1 MIPKIIHYIWLGKKE
16 ESKILKKCKKSWKKY
31 CPDYEIKRWDESNLN
46 IDCCK
51 YCRDAYD
58 EKKYAYASDV
68 LRFEILAKYGG
79 VYLDVDVELLRPID
93 DLLEC
98 ELFTG
103 FENSKYIAPGLI
115 LGVVSNHKIICELI
129 EDYKTKSFKVTTG
142 MKNQESICVIFT
154 NKMKR
159 IGFEINNLTQEKD
172 GIKIFSSDY
181 FAPKSMSDGKIRKT
195 KNTYSIHHYA
205 STWVPGYMR
214 LKVKFLQ
221 FVKRL
226 MGEKLVNKIKA
237 KRKVSNNEIN
247 KKPRVLHL
255 LTSNKYSGA
264 ENVACQIIS
273 LFKEEQD
280 LAYCSPNGQIAD
292 ALKERDINFIP
303 LNKMSKSEVKKAIKA
318 FQPDIVHAHDPR
330 AICTIGRIKG
340 DFKIIAHVHSNRPDF
355 KKKSINSILFNFI
368 TKKKKISKIIWVSES
383 CLNDYIFCN
392 KIKDKSLV
400 LNNIIN
406 QQEVI
411 DKSNIANLKDKTD
424 IIFLGRL
431 TYPKNPQRLLQI
443 ISEIIKKKSD
453 VKVGII
459 GDGDLKEE
467 CENLTMDL
475 KLENNVKFYGFQT
488 NAFGLLKNS
497 KLFLMSSRFEGNPMC
512 VLEAETFGLPI
523 IAPEISEL
531 KTTVVDGVSGFL
543 YKSNED
549 CAKIILELL
558 NNEEKYNKLQKSTEQ
573 FSKEYNNLEKYKEI
587 LEKFYTE
594 V

>member
-1 MIPKIIHYIWLGKKE
+1 MAIPKKIHYIWLGGKE
-16 ESKILKKCKKSWKKY
+16 EPAMLKKCKKSWQKY
-31 CPDYEIKRWDESNLN
+31 CPDFEIIRWDESNLN
-46 IDCCK
+46 IDCCN
-51 YCRDAYD
+51 YCRLAYD
-58 EKKYAYASDV
+58 AKKFAFSSDV
-68 LRFEILAKYGG
+68 LRFWVLKEFGG
-79 VYLDVDVELLRPID
+79 VYVDIDVEFLKPID
-93 DLLEC
+93 NLLDLEA
-98 ELFTG
+98 FSG
-103 FENSKYIAPGLI
+103 FETSGLVNPGVI
-115 LGVVSNHKIICELI
+115 IGAEKENKIICEI
-129 EDYKTKSFKVTTG
+129 FEDYKSKVFEFNPKNQITVCNILTDKLKEIGLICNNTTQVVENFKV
-142 MKNQESICVIFT
+142 
-154 NKMKR
+154 
-159 IGFEINNLTQEKD
+159 
-172 GIKIFSSDY
+172 FSSDY
-181 FAPKSMSDGKIRKT
+181 FSPKSLTDGKIRKT
-195 KNTYSIHHYA
+195 KNTMTIHHFKA
-205 STWVPGYMR
+205 TWLR
-214 LKVKFLQ
+214 KRDRVKTHIRQ

-237 KRKVSNNEIN
+237 KRKVSNNETD

-303 LNKMSKSEVKKAIKA
+303 LNKMSKSEVKKAIKE
-318 FQPDIVHAHDPR
+318 FKPDIVHAHDPR

-392 KIKDKSLV
+392 KIKDKCLV

-431 TYPKNPQRLLQI
+431 TYPKNPQRLIQI
-443 ISEIIKKKSD
+443 ISEIVKKKSD
-453 VKVGII
+453 IKVGII

-467 CENLTMDL
+467 CENLTKDL

-531 KTTVVDGVSGFL
+531 KTTVVNGVSGYL
-543 YKSNED
+543 YKSDEE
-549 CAKIILELL
+549 CVEIILDLL
-558 NNEEKYNKLQKSTEQ
+558 NNKEKYNKLQKSTEQ
-573 FSKEYNNLEKYKEI
+573 FSKEYNNLERYKEI
-587 LEKFYTE
+587 LEKIYSE